1 MEGALRRSL
10 GSQAQHTHSLK
21 DHTWSI
27 QQSTTTHTKHIHNIQ
42 QQNSNYTHTH
52 CELFHQTIHKHCQ
65 ARNTQ
70 NRHINRATHNI
81 QGYNITLTTSQVQEA
96 IKQSKNNNSQGPDK
110 LNIRHLKHICPL
122 GLAFLTSMFKTA
134 LNKNIIPHTWKLAN
148 IVPIPKPNKDTDKGT
163 SYRPISLL
171 SVIAKTLEK
180 SLLPYITAN
189 IPNTPMQHGYKTQHS
204 TVTALHTLNN
214 TVAKGF
220 NQMAPSAL
228 TITVAL
234 DMSKALDTINI
245 QTLIRKLLQTNIPGT
260 IIKFIANYIKGR
272 KAYTTYRNHTS
283 KQRQFKT
290 GVPQGG
296 VLSPT
301 LFNIYT
307 SDLPPPSAPVQVM
320 AYADDITITSTHTST
335 SAAKKYIQPYLYK
348 VFAWTKQNNLLL
360 NTDKTTCTLFT
371 PDPAEY
377 TSNLDLTINNKALP
391 MATHPKVL
399 GLTLDPKLTYS
410 THIHNI
416 SVQAHKQRLN
426 RRQRCTLSQL
436 RSGHCH
442 LLQDYKH
449 RVFGEP
455 SDICTDCGASP
466 QDVRHLFA
474 CTTHPTDLSPEDL
487 WRNPVRSIRAF
498 SYLDNGN
505 LD

>member
-1 MEGALRRSL
+1 MHSNCRLLPEDIVCKITQRNNIRRANTCDPALKLLNEEITSDIQKHKQNIWNEHL
-10 GSQAQHTHSLK
+10 DAHW
-21 DHTWSI
+21 DHRHN
-27 QQSTTTHTKHIHNIQ
+27 THTLWK
-42 QQNSNYTHTH
+42 
-52 CELFHQTIHKHCQ
+52 TIHGLSNRAPPHTLNTCITFNNKIATTPTHIANYFTKQFTNTVKH
-65 ARNTQ
+65 ATHKT
-70 NRHINRATHNI
+70 NRRINRATHNI

-110 LNIRHLKHICPL
+110 LNIRHLKHIGPL

-163 SYRPISLL
+163 SYRPISFL

-189 IPNTPMQHGYKTQHS
+189 IPNTI
-204 TVTALHTLNN
+204 N
-214 TVAKGF
+214 TH
-220 NQMAPSAL
+220 
-228 TITVAL
+228 
-234 DMSKALDTINI
+234 
-245 QTLIRKLLQTNIPGT
+245 TLIRKLLQTNIPGT
-260 IIKFIANYIKGR
+260 IIKFIANYINRR

-335 SAAKKYIQPYLYK
+335 SAAKKYIQPYLHK

-360 NTDKTTCTLFT
+360 NPDKTTCTLFT
-371 PDPAEY
+371 SDPAEY

-399 GLTLDPKLTYS
+399 GRLTLDPKLTYS
-410 THIHNI
+410 THIHHI
-416 SVQAHKQRLN
+416 SVQAHKP
-426 RRQRCTLSQL
+426 
-436 RSGHCH
+436 
-442 LLQDYKH
+442 LQ
-449 RVFGEP
+449 
-455 SDICTDCGASP
+455 I
-466 QDVRHLFA
+466 
-474 CTTHPTDLSPEDL
+474 
-487 WRNPVRSIRAF
+487 I
-498 SYLDNGN
+498 
-505 LD
+505 